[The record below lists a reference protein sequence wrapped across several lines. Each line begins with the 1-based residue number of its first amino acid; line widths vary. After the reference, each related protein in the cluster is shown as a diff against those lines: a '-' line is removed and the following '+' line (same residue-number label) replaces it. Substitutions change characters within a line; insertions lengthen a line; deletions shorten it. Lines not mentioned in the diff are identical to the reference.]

1 MTTLL
6 DNYISF
12 LPSEGQ
18 EAISIA
24 REECQEPLSI
34 LSAIHWVA
42 HHKDVDDKLG
52 RLLVGEINKILDRLG
67 NSNNSS
73 LTVKSAAALTLTPDR
88 CFDICFHNWE
98 DYEQIQQ
105 SVKTLERFLGRRM
118 YIRPNHIKW
127 PTKKTLITR
136 LQEDSANRKKTPT
149 SSPMKKWNYQKDE
162 NANQQ

>member
-98 DYEQIQQ
+98 DYEHHIG
-105 SVKTLERFLGRRM
+105 VKT
-118 YIRPNHIKW
+118 
-127 PTKKTLITR
+127 TL
-136 LQEDSANRKKTPT
+136 LH
-149 SSPMKKWNYQKDE
+149 
-162 NANQQ
+162 